1 MTRVLAMFVSSNK
14 NLQAITIRHSA
25 AAKIEKLLIGN
36 HYPL

>member
-14 NLQAITIRHSA
+14 KLQAIRHSA